1 MKLTVTKKMSLLA
14 GSALIGIAMLT
25 GLAQKDMHHVFEASS
40 FTSENTVPALVIL
53 SHIQKDFLN
62 LRVAANRLL
71 LSEKAEERLL
81 LENNVR
87 QQREA
92 ILQNLK
98 DYEKTIVDEK
108 DRALLQQVSKI
119 FAEYEPLLVGIAQEM
134 HKGAEG
140 LERAKALA
148 APAGSI
154 GARLEAAIEEHFTY
168 NVTLGKKGMEDAIAT
183 KDRALTLSL
192 LIAALTLATVGII
205 SWVVT
210 RSVLRQLGG
219 EPDEAAN
226 IANRIAVGDLSSK
239 ITLHAGDNSSLMAAM
254 QRMTQSIE
262 AVIADTNVLIEA
274 GANGMVHV
282 RADTSKHQGDF
293 KGLVNGINQTLDG
306 ITQPVDEIVTVI
318 AAMESGNLSKTVQ
331 GDYKGEI
338 KSVKDSMN
346 NMVAK
351 LAQTISDVSATAETL
366 ASATAQVS
374 STSQSLS
381 QAASEQ
387 AASVEETSASI
398 NEMASSIQQNTENAK
413 IADGMSAE
421 GSSKAAEGGKAV
433 NDTVV
438 AMKQIAKKIGIID
451 DIAYQT
457 NLLALNAAIEAARAG
472 EHGKGF
478 AVVAAEVRKLAERS
492 QVAAQEI
499 GQLAIN
505 SVGMAEKA
513 GKLLDE
519 IVPATQ
525 KTADVVQEITAA
537 SEEQTVGVNQIN
549 TAMSQLSQITQQ
561 NASASEELA
570 ATAEE
575 MSTQAIS
582 LQEIMSFFHVA
593 GQPSQ
598 SSAKPASHSSTS
610 WNAGKKH
617 IASPQRIGG
626 VGGGMSRPLTMA
638 ATAANNDPDESH
650 FVRF

>member
-25 GLAQKDMHHVFEASS
+25 GLAQKDMHHVFQASS
-40 FTSENTVPALVIL
+40 FTSENTVPAMIIL
-53 SHIQKDFLN
+53 ADIQKDFLN
-62 LRVAANRLL
+62 LRVTVNRLL

-81 LENNVR
+81 LENGAR
-87 QQREA
+87 KQREA
-92 ILQNLK
+92 ILQGLK
-98 DYEKTIVDEK
+98 DYEKTIVDDK

-134 HKGAEG
+134 NKGPEG
-140 LERAKALA
+140 LERAKALL
-148 APAGSI
+148 APASSI
-154 GARLEAAIEEHFTY
+154 GARLEVAIEEHFAY
-168 NVTLGKKGMEDAIAT
+168 NVTLGKKGMEDTIAT

-219 EPDEAAN
+219 EPDEAAD

-239 ITLHAGDNSSLMAAM
+239 ITLRSDDSTSLMAAM
-254 QRMTQSIE
+254 QRMTQSIQ
-262 AVIADTNVLIEA
+262 AVIADTNVLIQA

-282 RADTSKHQGDF
+282 RADASKHQGDF

-318 AAMESGNLSKTVQ
+318 TAMENGDLSKTVQ
-331 GDYKGEI
+331 GDYRGEI

-593 GQPSQ
+593 GQSQ
-598 SSAKPASHSSTS
+598 SKPASSAHAS
-610 WNAGKKH
+610 WGAGKKH
-617 IASPQRIGG
+617 TTSTANAQRVGSLNHAPAAS
-626 VGGGMSRPLTMA
+626 A
-638 ATAANNDPDESH
+638 AANSHPDESH

>member
-53 SHIQKDFLN
+53 ANVQKDFLN
-62 LRVAANRLL
+62 LRVAVNRLL
-71 LSEKAEERLL
+71 LSDTAEERLL
-81 LENNVR
+81 LENNAR
-87 QQREA
+87 RQRESL
-92 ILQNLK
+92 LQGLK
-98 DYEKTIVDEK
+98 SYEKTIVDDK
-108 DRALLQQVSKI
+108 DRALLQQVAKI
-119 FAEYEPLLVGIAQEM
+119 FAEYEPLLTGIAQEM
-134 HKGAEG
+134 QKGPEG
-140 LERAKALA
+140 LERAKVLA
-148 APAGSI
+148 EPAGAI
-154 GARLEAAIEEHFTY
+154 GARLETAIEEHFAY
-168 NVTLGKKGMEDAIAT
+168 NVNLGKKGMEDAIST

-192 LIAALTLATVGII
+192 LIAALTLTAVGII

-226 IANRIAVGDLSSK
+226 IANRIAVGDLSNK
-239 ITLHAGDNSSLMAAM
+239 ITLRAGDNSSLMAAM
-254 QRMTQSIE
+254 QRMTQSIQ
-262 AVIADTNVLIEA
+262 AVITDTNVLIQA

-282 RADTSKHQGDF
+282 RADASKHQGDF
-293 KGLVNGINQTLDG
+293 KNLVNGINQTLDG

-318 AAMESGNLSKTVQ
+318 AAMENGDLSKTVQ
-331 GDYKGEI
+331 GDYKGEV

-346 NMVAK
+346 NMVGK

-413 IADGMSAE
+413 IADGMSAD

-575 MSTQAIS
+575 MSTQAIN
-582 LQEIMSFFHVA
+582 LQETMSFFYVA
-593 GQPSQ
+593 EQGRR
-598 SSAKPASHSSTS
+598 SAKPASNASTS
-610 WNAGKKH
+610 TNWSAGKKH
-617 IASPQRIGG
+617 TGNPPRLGG
-626 VGGGMSRPLTMA
+626 VSRQPAMA
-638 ATAANNDPDESH
+638 STASVSNPPDESH

>member
-25 GLAQKDMHHVFEASS
+25 GLAQKDMQHVFQASS

-53 SHIQKDFLN
+53 AHVQKDFLN
-62 LRVAANRLL
+62 LRLSANRMMVMHQEEELIAL
-71 LSEKAEERLL
+71 EKSA
-81 LENNVR
+81 R
-87 QQREA
+87 QNREA
-92 ILQNLK
+92 LLQGLK
-98 DYEKTIVDEK
+98 DYEKTVVDDK
-108 DRALLQQVSKI
+108 DRVLLQRVSKI
-119 FAEYEPLLVGIAQEM
+119 FSEYEPLLFAVIKEVRN
-134 HKGAEG
+134 GAEG
-140 LERAKALA
+140 VEKSKAMSVQA
-148 APAGSI
+148 SVI
-154 GARLEAAIEEHFTY
+154 GAQLENAIEEHFAY
-168 NVTLGKKGMEDAIAT
+168 NVNLGKKGMEDAVAT

-192 LIAALTLATVGII
+192 LIAALTLTAVGII

-219 EPDEAAN
+219 EPDESVD

-239 ITLHAGDNSSLMAAM
+239 INLHAGDSSSLMAAM

-262 AVIADTNVLIEA
+262 AVIADTNVLIQA

-282 RADTSKHQGDF
+282 RSDASKHQGDF
-293 KGLVNGINQTLDG
+293 KNLVNGINQTLDG

-318 AAMESGNLSKTVQ
+318 AAMENGDLSKTVQ

-338 KSVKDSMN
+338 KTVKESMN
-346 NMVAK
+346 NMVTK

-413 IADGMSAE
+413 IADGMSAQ

-433 NDTVV
+433 NDTVL

-499 GQLAIN
+499 GQLAVN

-582 LQEIMSFFHVA
+582 LQETMSFFYVA
-593 GQPSQ
+593 EQGRSN
-598 SSAKPASHSSTS
+598 AKPASNASTNTNAS
-610 WNAGKKH
+610 WNAGKKAP
-617 IASPQRIGG
+617 ASPLRIGG
-626 VGGGMSRPLTMA
+626 LNRQPVMA
-638 ATAANNDPDESH
+638 STASISNHPDESH

>member
-1 MKLTVTKKMSLLA
+1 MKITVAKKMSLLA
-14 GSALIGIAMLT
+14 GSALIGIALLT
-25 GLAQKDMHHVFEASS
+25 GLGQKDMGHVFEAAN

-53 SHIQKDFLN
+53 ADVQKHFLS
-62 LRVAANRLL
+62 LRLGVNRLMIITKE
-71 LSEKAEERLL
+71 SDRAEI
-81 LENNVR
+81 ENHIR
-87 QQREA
+87 KDREG
-92 ILQNLK
+92 ILQGLK
-98 DYEKTIVDEK
+98 DYEKTIADEK
-108 DRALLQQVSKI
+108 DKALFVQIGKI
-119 FAEYEPLLVGIAQEM
+119 YGEYEPLMARVTQEI
-134 HKGAEG
+134 HNGAEG
-140 LERAKALA
+140 LEKARALTIQASA
-148 APAGSI
+148 I
-154 GARLEAAIEEHFTY
+154 GVRLESAIEEHFAY
-168 NVTLGKKGMEDAIAT
+168 NVTLGQKGIAEAVAA

-192 LIAALTLATVGII
+192 LIAALTLVTVGAI

-210 RSVLRQLGG
+210 RSLLRQLGG

-226 IANRIAVGDLSSK
+226 IANKIAVGDLSSH
-239 ITLHAGDNSSLMAAM
+239 ITLQAGDSTSLIAAM
-254 QRMTQSIE
+254 QRMTQSIQ
-262 AVIADTNVLIEA
+262 AVLADTNVLIQA
-274 GANGMVHV
+274 GANGLVHV
-282 RADTSKHQGDF
+282 RADANKHQGDF
-293 KGLVNGINQTLDG
+293 KNLVNGINQTLNG
-306 ITQPVDEIVTVI
+306 ITEPVDELVTVI
-318 AAMESGNLSKTVQ
+318 TAMEKGDLSKTVQ
-331 GDYKGEI
+331 GHYKGEL
-338 KSVKDSMN
+338 KNVQDSMN

-351 LAQTISDVSATAETL
+351 LAQTITEVNTTAETL

-398 NEMASSIQQNTENAK
+398 NEMASSIQQNTDNAK

-438 AMKQIAKKIGIID
+438 AMKQIARKIGIID

-499 GQLAIN
+499 GQLAVN
-505 SVGMAEKA
+505 SVGMAERA

-537 SEEQTVGVNQIN
+537 SQEQTVGVNQIN

-575 MSTQAIS
+575 MSSQAIS
-582 LQEIMSFFHVA
+582 MQEIMSFFQTGVR
-593 GQPSQ
+593 QPSTP
-598 SSAKPASHSSTS
+598 KPAT
-610 WNAGKKH
+610 WPAGKKPNSSGQRTSVAH
-617 IASPQRIGG
+617 MGKAS
-626 VGGGMSRPLTMA
+626 
-638 ATAANNDPDESH
+638 TARSLASGAPDADESH